1 MRLQKVFVFVS
12 IVFFSLSIS
21 CSSDPERTFYVDG
34 IGGSDSNSGLSGE
47 NAWRSLEKVNSHLFS
62 AGDRILFKRGSHFQ
76 GRLKP
81 QGSGSEGQ
89 PIIIDAYGTGEKPVI
104 AADGQFHEALLLEN
118 QEYWE
123 ISNLELTNL
132 GPTREEFRYGVRLR
146 AWDYGTV
153 RHIHLK
159 GLFVHD
165 VNGSLVKKDSGEG
178 HGITWENGGDQIR
191 SRFDGLLIEDC
202 HLLRTDRNGIC
213 GFTPYPYGTD
223 WFPNLNV
230 VVRNNKLED
239 IGGDGIKPWGC
250 DGALIEG
257 NVIDKGRQRCQDYAA
272 GIWPWACDN
281 TLIQFNEVSGMKGQK
296 DGQAFDS
303 DGFCKNTTFQY
314 NYSHDND
321 GGFMLICGRENF
333 NTVIR
338 YNISQNDRTRLF
350 HFYDLINDTWIYNNV
365 FFVNEGTDVQLFLWT
380 PGGSGW
386 ATDTRVLNNI
396 FYILGTGRNS
406 YGLRKKEIDDGVWLS
421 EEGFG
426 GAINVVFEKNIL
438 FGNFDGIPE
447 EWRELTLDPM
457 LLDPGSAGF
466 GFDTLDGYRLRMD
479 SPAIGAGVHV
489 DNNGG
494 RDFWGNPIPAGFPS
508 IGVHEPE

>member
-1 MRLQKVFVFVS
+1 
-12 IVFFSLSIS
+12 
-21 CSSDPERTFYVDG
+21 
-34 IGGSDSNSGLSGE
+34 
-47 NAWRSLEKVNSHLFS
+47 
-62 AGDRILFKRGSHFQ
+62 
-76 GRLKP
+76 
-81 QGSGSEGQ
+81 
-89 PIIIDAYGTGEKPVI
+89 
-104 AADGQFHEALLLEN
+104 
-118 QEYWE
+118 
-123 ISNLELTNL
+123 
-132 GPTREEFRYGVRLR
+132 
-146 AWDYGTV
+146 
-153 RHIHLK
+153 
-159 GLFVHD
+159 
-165 VNGSLVKKDSGEG
+165 
-178 HGITWENGGDQIR
+178 
-191 SRFDGLLIEDC
+191 
-202 HLLRTDRNGIC
+202 
-213 GFTPYPYGTD
+213 
-223 WFPNLNV
+223 
-230 VVRNNKLED
+230 
-239 IGGDGIKPWGC
+239 
-250 DGALIEG
+250 
-257 NVIDKGRQRCQDYAA
+257 
-272 GIWPWACDN
+272 
-281 TLIQFNEVSGMKGQK
+281 MKGQK